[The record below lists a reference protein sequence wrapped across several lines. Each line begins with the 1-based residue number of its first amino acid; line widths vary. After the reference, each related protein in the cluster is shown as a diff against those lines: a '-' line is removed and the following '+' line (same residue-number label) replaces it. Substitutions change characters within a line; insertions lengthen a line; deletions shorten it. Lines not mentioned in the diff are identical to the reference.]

1 MIAGNIGS
9 EAIMSYTVIGD
20 AVNLGVRLESLNKE
34 YGTRIIISDATR
46 RRLAGRY
53 IFPPAGRRRGEGQ
66 DPAGGDFRGRRP
78 RHEKPVG
85 TPETPP
91 FQRSERGAYER
102 RSGSSLHCSP
112 PARRRTR
119 SSAASSAK
127 RARRHGAEAEVR
139 RTQRSPKTKSARS
152 ATDVS
157 AKIRER
163 FGVVQDPAV
172 HKYVT
177 LVGTTLA
184 QASDR
189 PEAAWTFIV
198 LDTDGV
204 NAFASP
210 GGFVHIT
217 RGALGLIKSEAELAG
232 VLATRSA
239 TSRESTRSTPSG
251 RARPYR
257 WAPSETL
264 SDRAPLLD
272 QLANRAYE
280 MVLENSFDR
289 GDELDADKVSV
300 DLTQKVGYA
309 SGSLGDFLAR
319 LDDRNKDQPEKNGL
333 FASHPETKERIAKI
347 KQMAAAKNG
356 ALVEV
361 RYKSNVKYEPTPI
374 TSIAAVP
381 DGASGLTGS
390 TKSAEHAPKK
400 DESKDAPKEEPKK
413 KGFGIGSLKQTVAPE
428 KESAQVS
435 ASGGAR
441 GVGPDRAAKGGG
453 NPAIVKTNV
462 TVGELATFKQSI
474 A

>member
-1 MIAGNIGS
+1 MKDVLKAMLVIALLLTGSPALAQFGGLGGSLKKAVEQKEKIDELTISETEERSIG
-9 EAIMSYTVIGD
+9 E
-20 AVNLGVRLESLNKE
+20 
-34 YGTRIIISDATR
+34 
-46 RRLAGRY
+46 
-53 IFPPAGRRRGEGQ
+53 
-66 DPAGGDFRGRRP
+66 
-78 RHEKPVG
+78 
-85 TPETPP
+85 
-91 FQRSERGAYER
+91 
-102 RSGSSLHCSP
+102 
-112 PARRRTR
+112 
-119 SSAASSAK
+119 
-127 RARRHGAEAEVR
+127 
-139 RTQRSPKTKSARS
+139 
-152 ATDVS
+152 DVS

-163 FGVVQDPAV
+163 FGVVQDVAV
-172 HKYVT
+172 HKYVA
-177 LVGTTLA
+177 LVGMTLA
-184 QASDR
+184 KASDR
-189 PEAAWTFIV
+189 PNLAWTFVV

-210 GGFVHIT
+210 GGLVHVT
-217 RGALGLIKSEAELAG
+217 RGALGLIRSEAELAG
-232 VLATRSA
+232 VLAHEIGHVTRKHTINA
-239 TSRESTRSTPSG
+239 IRKNKAVQMGTK
-251 RARPYR
+251 
-257 WAPSETL
+257 ETL

-280 MVLENSFDR
+280 MVLENNFDR

-309 SGSLGDFLAR
+309 SGSLGDFLTR

-333 FASHPETKERIAKI
+333 FASHPEMKERIAKI

-356 ALVEV
+356 ALVEA
-361 RYKSNVKYEPTPI
+361 RYKSNIKYEPTLI

-381 DGASGLTGS
+381 AGASGLTGS
-390 TKSAEHAPKK
+390 TKSAEQTQKK

-462 TVGELATFKQSI
+462 TAGELATFKKSI